1 MIGTGRCFAA
11 ITIVNALF
19 TGVGAAAAIS
29 IPVDARVELTER
41 PSGTETLQVIRPPA
55 ETPVGADFAGLGAER
70 IRGRSRAFDVELEY
84 PLQHPP
90 SRGLK
95 SSSAVSTAV
104 ISAVAAGLGVE
115 APPELVAGI
124 SADVSRRVGL
134 SATGAFDDALAS
146 VAGGCV
152 VTENRAHRKLR
163 EIVCD
168 PEWRVALWV
177 PAETHRPS
185 PEWGERFAA
194 RSGEGRA
201 AAQLAEKG
209 DLLEAMARNTTLV
222 EKVMGYEYGPLR
234 EGLRRLGAVGSGVS
248 GMGPTIAAIAPASAI
263 PRVLGGLP
271 SGSRRIVH
279 LSHFWELRK
288 ALE

>member
-55 ETPVGADFAGLGAER
+55 ETPLVRTSLVSALNAFGPG
-70 IRGRSRAFDVELEY
+70 RAFDVELSI
-84 PLQHPP
+84 HSNIPP

-209 DLLEAMARNTTLV
+209 DLLGAMARNTTLV

-271 SGSRRIVH
+271 SGSG
-279 LSHFWELRK
+279 ELFTVAFLGPGK

>member
-1 MIGTGRCFAA
+1 MIGTGRSVAA
-11 ITIVNALF
+11 ITVVNALF

-41 PSGTETLQVIRPPA
+41 PSGSATLQVIRPPA
-55 ETPVGADFAGLGAER
+55 ETPLVRTSLVSALNAFGPG
-70 IRGRSRAFDVELEY
+70 RAFDVALSI
-84 PLQHPP
+84 QSNIPP

-104 ISAVAAGLGVE
+104 ISAVASGLSVE
-115 APPELVAGI
+115 PSPELVAGM

-146 VAGGCV
+146 VSGGCV
-152 VTENRAHRKLR
+152 VTDNRAHRKLR
-163 EIVCD
+163 EIPCD

-209 DLLEAMARNTTLV
+209 DLLGAMTRNTTLV

-234 EGLRRLGAVGSGVS
+234 ESLRRLGAVGSGVS
-248 GMGPTIAAIAPASAI
+248 GMGPTIAAIAPVSAI

-271 SGSRRIVH
+271 SGSG
-279 LSHFWELRK
+279 ELLNVAFLGPGK
-288 ALE
+288 AWG

>member
-55 ETPVGADFAGLGAER
+55 ETPLV
-70 IRGRSRAFDVELEY
+70 RSSLVSALNAFGPGRAFDVELSI
-84 PLQHPP
+84 HSNIPP

-163 EIVCD
+163 EIACD

-209 DLLEAMARNTTLV
+209 DLLGAMARNTTLV

-248 GMGPTIAAIAPASAI
+248 GMGPTIAA
-263 PRVLGGLP
+263 
-271 SGSRRIVH
+271 
-279 LSHFWELRK
+279 
-288 ALE
+288 